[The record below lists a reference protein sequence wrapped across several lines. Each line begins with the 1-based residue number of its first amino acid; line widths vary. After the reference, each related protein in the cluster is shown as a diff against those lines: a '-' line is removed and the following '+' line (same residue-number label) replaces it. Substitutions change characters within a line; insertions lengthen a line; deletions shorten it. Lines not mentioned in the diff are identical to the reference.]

1 MLQLKLFFLQFKK
14 YKSIWLCFLIHIFSD
29 HSSNAVFFLSQT
41 DSHQIQNLTSFLAS
55 NSLSPITVEKNSD
68 YNKILDKQNEISVNS
83 TSFQDHDQE
92 EGSVSENLTNEVNDV
107 PSTSGIDKQEKV
119 KIFIVYIFSLKLL
132 NLF

>member
-1 MLQLKLFFLQFKK
+1 M
-14 YKSIWLCFLIHIFSD
+14 
-29 HSSNAVFFLSQT
+29 
-41 DSHQIQNLTSFLAS
+41 TSFLAS

-92 EGSVSENLTNEVNDV
+92 EGSISENLTNEVNDV